1 MTSEETQSAHGAE
14 LRQIVER
21 FERLDEDRLHIVADQ
36 KEVLAEAKGR
46 GFDVRALRRVIALRK
61 RKADD
66 VAEEEAI
73 VEIYKDALGMIK
85 NG

>member
-1 MTSEETQSAHGAE
+1 MTSEETQPAHGAE

-73 VEIYKDALGMIK
+73 VEIYKDALGM
-85 NG
+85 G